1 MTHVFERVLLHCP
14 YANARDYLPQ
24 TLESA
29 SVHVISLEQN
39 VLVRYKRG
47 RDPLHFNDPWHVYWT
62 AEGGS
67 PYPEFNGDILVRAD
81 ERSRTVLELF
91 GDYAPPYQTAQKA
104 PDIITGARKASTTAR
119 ALLQRIAADIEE
131 RYELELA
138 EKRQEAG

>member
-1 MTHVFERVLLHCP
+1 MTHVFERHLLHCP
-14 YANARDYLPQ
+14 YANAREYLPQ

-29 SVHVISLEQN
+29 AVHVIPLETN

-67 PYPEFNGDILVRAD
+67 PYPEFHGDIVVRAD
-81 ERSRTVLELF
+81 AHSRTVLELY
-91 GDYAPPYQTAQKA
+91 GDYAPPYQTDQKI
-104 PDIITGARKASTTAR
+104 PDIIAGARKASTTAR

-131 RYELELA
+131 RYEIE
-138 EKRQEAG
+138 RAGSREVG